1 MVTEKPSVMPLSYLF
16 VIDELSFMERTVTA
30 LDLNNGL
37 PFVLSHRH
45 GLLDGAALR
54 ELPRQTSRLGFA
66 GSKF

>member
-1 MVTEKPSVMPLSYLF
+1 MQLSGWCPMRRSRFDLPP
-16 VIDELSFMERTVTA
+16 VDPAERTVTA